1 MKGGCN
7 MSKVIK
13 EPSIADYDYSEW
25 VKLERQF
32 YKDFENS
39 TKYNKSFNEMI
50 SEILEGESY
59 TSFAEKTELSAN
71 MLYRL
76 KNVVDISTPTQRSTV
91 MTVCIAYKLD
101 LMLSQAL
108 FSSLGVE
115 FSRFNK
121 RDYAY
126 TFLLTHCR
134 DKSVSQCND
143 ILKTLGIE
151 KKYWLGSYARSR
163 RVYK

>member
-1 MKGGCN
+1 

-25 VKLERQF
+25 IKLEQQF

-59 TSFAEKTELSAN
+59 TSFAEKTELNAN

-76 KNVVDISTPTQRSTV
+76 KKVVDISTPTQRSTV
-91 MTVCIAYKLD
+91 MTVCVAYKLD
-101 LMLSQAL
+101 
-108 FSSLGVE
+108 GVE

-126 TFLLTHCR
+126 TFLLTNCR
-134 DKSVSQCND
+134 GKSISQCNE
-143 ILKTLGIE
+143 ILKALGIE
-151 KKYWLGSYARSR
+151 KQYWLGSYARSR